1 MNNFYF
7 WQKKNEL
14 NNYQREV
21 RQYQARIVALE
32 NELITITQ
40 YTVTRHKITIN
51 LYSLQSIVID
61 CIRNKNLF
69 LGFEKDFDV

>member
-14 NNYQREV
+14 NTYQREV

-32 NELITITQ
+32 NELITMREQGLDTRAFECDITRIR
-40 YTVTRHKITIN
+40 RHIN
-51 LYSLQSIVID
+51 HLNNRIHNIQSQG
-61 CIRNKNLF
+61 IR
-69 LGFEKDFDV
+69 